1 MTILEP
7 LIPSTVQLTVCW
19 CLVAPLIPTRFTVE
33 HSLYYVITLFSLI
46 HFMINTHNSN
56 VFSFP
61 WQSLFIMNTTIRTLF
76 LAWHTTGHSY
86 FFYHTT
92 RSLHHKN
99 NLRISTFLFSLREH
113 NSIHFPYNTFCSFTH
128 HRTLFF
134 QNHTTRSLL
143 HKNNLRTSTIQLN
156 TILSF
161 PHKETLF
168 FISQHAHDEAL
179 LFLLPH
185 KTHPV
190 VFHNTHTT
198 TSSCFFLSH
207 TMFLEHTYSWRLWIW

>member
-1 MTILEP
+1 MTIIEP

-92 RSLHHKN
+92 RSLVIYHEYHTTIRTLFLPSHTTGHSYFFYHTTRSLHHKN

-134 QNHTTRSLL
+134 
-143 HKNNLRTSTIQLN
+143 
-156 TILSF
+156 
-161 PHKETLF
+161 
-168 FISQHAHDEAL
+168 
-179 LFLLPH
+179 LLPH
-185 KTHPV
+185 NAQSSSQKQLTHK
-190 VFHNTHTT
+190 H
-198 TSSCFFLSH
+198 
-207 TMFLEHTYSWRLWIW
+207 YSFPLH